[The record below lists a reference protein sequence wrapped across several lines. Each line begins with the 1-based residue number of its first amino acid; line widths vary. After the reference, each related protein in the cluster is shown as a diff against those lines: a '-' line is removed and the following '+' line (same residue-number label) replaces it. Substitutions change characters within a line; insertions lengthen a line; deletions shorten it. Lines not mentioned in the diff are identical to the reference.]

1 MLFLVLTVV
10 VLQAVTLVLAPF
22 PESHPYSFLNP
33 VIDPWWHQLDEDTQ
47 MNIYALWETTEPS
60 LFAFGIRIV
69 FLTSWELL
77 EFFSAKTM
85 SLLQRHLSVSGEV
98 VKAFT
103 EYLAAKTIDIKDF
116 IVDENQA
123 EGDGRFKSNS
133 QKKWEDF
140 AALVQYAQYLKFNTK
155 KSAFDVLDEMV
166 KAKIKTIKKVAKSK
180 IQEVSDAANHVQHSV
195 KAGLTTVRETLS

>member
-1 MLFLVLTVV
+1 
-10 VLQAVTLVLAPF
+10 
-22 PESHPYSFLNP
+22 
-33 VIDPWWHQLDEDTQ
+33 
-47 MNIYALWETTEPS
+47 
-60 LFAFGIRIV
+60 
-69 FLTSWELL
+69 
-77 EFFSAKTM
+77 M
-85 SLLQRHLSVSGEV
+85 SLLHRHLSVSGEV

-103 EYLAAKTIDIKDF
+103 QYLAAKTIDFKDF